1 MAEMGRY
8 CKAYLAKDFKE
19 FPGWKPNLE
28 NLRQP
33 EPEKPGE
40 EPEERTELQDDD
52 IVYLQEDLV
61 VTDGIFKDENV
72 LFESDSDEWK
82 TFCEKTLEFEIPED
96 VKAIAAEEEAE
107 AEKAAQET
115 AAVDAGTQDGGEGG
129 GQEASAG

>member
-8 CKAYLAKDFKE
+8 CKAYLAKDFNE

-52 IVYLQEDLV
+52 ILYLQEDLV

-72 LFESDSDEWK
+72 LFESDSDDWK
-82 TFCEKTLEFEIPED
+82 KFCEKTLEFEIPED

-107 AEKAAQET
+107 AERAAQEGAT
-115 AAVDAGTQDGGEGG
+115 AEAGAEEGGEDGSE
-129 GQEASAG
+129 EASAG